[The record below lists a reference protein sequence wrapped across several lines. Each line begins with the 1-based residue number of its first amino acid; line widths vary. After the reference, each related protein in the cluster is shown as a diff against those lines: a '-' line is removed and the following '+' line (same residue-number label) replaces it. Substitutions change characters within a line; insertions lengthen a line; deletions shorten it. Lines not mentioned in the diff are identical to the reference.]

1 MSTVLGAPYDPA
13 IDIWSIGCTLYELYT
28 GKILLPGRSNNHML
42 LLMMELRG
50 RFNTK
55 MVKKAQFGGVYF
67 DEMGAFISIDRD
79 RVTGAVGHL
88 HRNAKTSA
96 RIDS

>member
-1 MSTVLGAPYDPA
+1 
-13 IDIWSIGCTLYELYT
+13 
-28 GKILLPGRSNNHML
+28 ML

-55 MVKKAQFGGVYF
+55 MIKKAQFGDVYF

-79 RVTGAVGHL
+79 RVTSAVCHSLFSSELRKHRHL
-88 HRNAKTSA
+88 IRKTYT
-96 RIDS
+96 

>member
-1 MSTVLGAPYDPA
+1 
-13 IDIWSIGCTLYELYT
+13 
-28 GKILLPGRSNNHML
+28 ML

-55 MVKKAQFGGVYF
+55 IIKKAQFGSVYF

-79 RVTGAVGHL
+79 RVTGAVGPSP
-88 HRNAKTSA
+88 RDNKASASYSQTRFYRTS
-96 RIDS
+96 